1 MPRVREK
8 KPKQFQA
15 LSDFLGERDDEPLA
29 QTAEEAIVAGQDPE
43 VRELKAYRREFRTL
57 RAENGKIPPEN
68 EKRAMQLVLKAY
80 KILNNVRVIGP
91 YLGVSASTVTK
102 WEDKNP
108 KFARAYRE
116 AGEYNKAML
125 EATAY
130 WRARHES
137 DGLLK
142 FMMSA
147 MMPDKYGNRV
157 NVDGRVGI
165 GQDPNAGPVQL
176 MFSEAEMGPA
186 DIQAPGMTGQA
197 AALLPGNVIFAV
209 DTTKVPVEEPEVAPK
224 QAAEVPETPKKPKR
238 RNGVPMMRA
247 GTRKPRTV
255 YTPEVERAP
264 KKAPKPRKNTKNDG
278 FEAIEGVV

>member
-1 MPRVREK
+1 MPRGKEK
-8 KPKQFQA
+8 RPKQFQA

-80 KILNNVRVIGP
+80 KILNNVRVIAP

-147 MMPDKYGNRV
+147 TMPEKYGNRV
-157 NVDGRVGI
+157 NVDGRMGI
-165 GQDPNAGPVQL
+165 GQNPDAGPVQL
-176 MFSEAEMGPA
+176 MFSEAEMGVA
-186 DIQAPGMTGQA
+186 DAQAPGMTGQA
-197 AALLPGNVIFAV
+197 AALLPGNVIFAI
-209 DTTKVPVEEPEVAPK
+209 DTTKAPVEEPEVAPK
-224 QAAEVPETPKKPKR
+224 QLVEAPEVPKKPKR

-255 YTPEVERAP
+255 HTPEAERVP
-264 KKAPKPRKNTKNDG
+264 KKVRKNIKGDG